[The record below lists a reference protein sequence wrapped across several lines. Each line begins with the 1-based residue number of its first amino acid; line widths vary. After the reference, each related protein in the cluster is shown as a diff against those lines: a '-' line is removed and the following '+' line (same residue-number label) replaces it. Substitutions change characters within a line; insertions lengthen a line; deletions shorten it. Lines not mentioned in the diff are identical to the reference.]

1 MSKVILGT
9 AMSLDGY
16 ISDPSGSVSRLYPD
30 FEAIIAS
37 DRMQESIRTTGAVVM
52 GRHTYDMAQG
62 DYTGYE
68 FQTPIFVVTHHP
80 PAQPPKGENE
90 NLKFHFVT
98 DGVAS
103 AIAQAKAAAAGKN
116 VVIVGGANLAQ
127 QVLEAG
133 LADELEIDIVPVLL
147 GGGLRFFEKLDDAV
161 ELEQTE
167 LSEAAGIISLRLRV
181 LKN

>member
-16 ISDPSGSVSRLYPD
+16 ISDPSGSVSRLYPV
-30 FEAIIAS
+30 FEAIRDS
-37 DRMQESIRTTGAVVM
+37 DRMQETIRTTGAVVM
-52 GRHTYDMAQG
+52 GRRTYDMGQD

-80 PAQPPKGENE
+80 PAQPAKGENE

-98 DGVAS
+98 DCAA
-103 AIAQAKAAAAGKN
+103 AIAQAKAAAGEKN

-127 QVLEAG
+127 QVLQAG

-147 GGGLRFFEKLDDAV
+147 GGGLRFFEQLDDAID
-161 ELEQTE
+161 LEQTE
-167 LSEAAGIISLRLRV
+167 FSEAAGIISLRLRV
-181 LKN
+181 VKT